1 MTSTVLNFQ
10 AETHLPTEF
19 GTFRFRIY
27 KNHLAQEVVAM
38 ISPLLDQD
46 SAVPVRLHSACFTA
60 EVMGSL
66 KCDCKQQLDFALAHI
81 AQHTGIVIYLPQEG
95 RGIGLSNKIKAYAL
109 QESGSN
115 TIEANSLLG
124 LPVDDRSYED
134 AIAILQELGVQ
145 KIKLIT
151 NNPDKL
157 TALRTAGFSV
167 ESRIPVPTV
176 SNAHS
181 VGYLETKREQM
192 GHLLTDADLYHADQ
206 TQHPSNE
213 RPYVHLNF
221 AMDARGR
228 MHQADGQACDLSC
241 ESDWKR
247 VHELRERYAAVVV
260 GARTW
265 TLDQPQLTARAS
277 RLGRRPQRQPDRV
290 IFAGRT
296 PCRVVPDARRSFV
309 VGVAESPRTN
319 CIRIKASNRELESPL
334 NALYQQGVTSML
346 VEGGLTLLQSFIRQ
360 NMVDQMTIYVRTQS
374 ADAAQAMLSDQFPGL
389 PTETMQASPLG
400 QGVLLS
406 YLPEHRYQTEAQTAR
421 SVASA
426 AGAV

>member
-1 MTSTVLNFQ
+1 MTPIKLNFQ
-10 AETHLPTEF
+10 AETQLPTEF

-27 KNHLAQEVVAM
+27 KNQLAQEVVAM
-38 ISPLLDQD
+38 ISPMLNPNK
-46 SAVPVRLHSACFTA
+46 AVPVRLHSACFTA

-81 AQHTGIVIYLPQEG
+81 AQHTGVVIYLPQEG

-134 AIAILQELGVQ
+134 AIAILHELGIQ
-145 KIKLIT
+145 QIKLIT

-157 TALRTAGFSV
+157 TAMRSAGFAV
-167 ESRIPVPTV
+167 ESRIPVPTI
-176 SNAHS
+176 SNTHS

-192 GHLLTDADLYHADQ
+192 GHLLTDADLYHANKNTLD
-206 TQHPSNE
+206 

-228 MHQADGQACDLSC
+228 MHEADGQACDLSC
-241 ESDWKR
+241 EQDWKR

-277 RLGRRPQRQPDRV
+277 RLGRQPKRQPDRV

-296 PCRVVPDARRSFV
+296 PCRIIPDARRSFV
-309 VGVAESPRTN
+309 VGIADNPRAN
-319 CIRIKASNRELESPL
+319 GIRINAANRELETPL
-334 NALYQQGVTSML
+334 KALYQQGVTSML
-346 VEGGLTLLQSFIRQ
+346 VEGGLTLLQSFLRQ
-360 NMVDQMTIYVRTQS
+360 NIVDQMTIYVRTRS
-374 ADAAQAMLSDQFPGL
+374 AEAAHAMLSDQFPDV
-389 PTETMQASPLG
+389 PSNMMQATSFG
-400 QGVLLS
+400 QGTLLS
-406 YLPEHRYQTEAQTAR
+406 YLPDHRLQSEGQAAR
-421 SVASA
+421 KMSSA
-426 AGAV
+426 IAAV

>member
-1 MTSTVLNFQ
+1 MLN
-10 AETHLPTEF
+10 PN
-19 GTFRFRIY
+19 
-27 KNHLAQEVVAM
+27 K
-38 ISPLLDQD
+38 
-46 SAVPVRLHSACFTA
+46 AVPVRLHSACFTA

-81 AQHTGIVIYLPQEG
+81 AQHTGVVIYLPQEG

-134 AIAILQELGVQ
+134 AIAILHELGIQ
-145 KIKLIT
+145 QIKLIT

-157 TALRTAGFSV
+157 TAMRSAGFAV
-167 ESRIPVPTV
+167 ESRIPVPTI
-176 SNAHS
+176 SNTHS

-192 GHLLTDADLYHADQ
+192 GHLLTDADLYHANKNTLD
-206 TQHPSNE
+206 

-228 MHQADGQACDLSC
+228 MHEADGQACDLSC
-241 ESDWKR
+241 EQDWKR

-277 RLGRRPQRQPDRV
+277 RLGRQPKRQPDRV

-296 PCRVVPDARRSFV
+296 PCRIIPDARRSFV
-309 VGVAESPRTN
+309 VGVADNPRAN
-319 CIRIKASNRELESPL
+319 GIRINAANRGLETPL
-334 NALYQQGVTSML
+334 KALYQQGVTSML
-346 VEGGLTLLQSFIRQ
+346 VEGGLTLLQSFLRQ
-360 NMVDQMTIYVRTQS
+360 NIVDQMTIYVRTRS
-374 ADAAQAMLSDQFPGL
+374 AEAAHAMLSDQFPDV
-389 PTETMQASPLG
+389 PSNMMQATSFG
-400 QGVLLS
+400 QGTLLS
-406 YLPEHRYQTEAQTAR
+406 YLPDHRLQSEGQAAR
-421 SVASA
+421 KVSSA
-426 AGAV
+426 IAAV

>member
-1 MTSTVLNFQ
+1 MTPIKLNFQ
-10 AETHLPTEF
+10 AETQLPTEF

-27 KNHLAQEVVAM
+27 KNQLAQEVVAM
-38 ISPLLDQD
+38 ISPMLNPNK
-46 SAVPVRLHSACFTA
+46 AVPVRLHSACFTA

-81 AQHTGIVIYLPQEG
+81 AQHTGVVIYLPQEG

-134 AIAILQELGVQ
+134 AIAILHELGIQ
-145 KIKLIT
+145 QIKLIT

-157 TALRTAGFSV
+157 TAMRSAGFAV
-167 ESRIPVPTV
+167 ESRIPVPTI

-181 VGYLETKREQM
+181 VGYLETKRKQM
-192 GHLLTDADLYHADQ
+192 GHLLTDADLYHTNKNTDD
-206 TQHPSNE
+206 

-228 MHQADGQACDLSC
+228 MHEADGQACDLSC
-241 ESDWKR
+241 EQDWKR

-277 RLGRRPQRQPDRV
+277 RLGRQPKRQPDRV

-296 PCRVVPDARRSFV
+296 PCRIIPDARRSFV
-309 VGVAESPRTN
+309 VGVADNPRAN
-319 CIRIKASNRELESPL
+319 GIRINAANRELETPL
-334 NALYQQGVTSML
+334 KVLYQQGVTSML
-346 VEGGLTLLQSFIRQ
+346 VEGGLTLLQSFLRQ
-360 NMVDQMTIYVRTQS
+360 NIVDQLTIYVRTRS
-374 ADAAQAMLSDQFPGL
+374 AEAAHAMLSDQFPDV
-389 PTETMQASPLG
+389 PSNMMQATSFG
-400 QGVLLS
+400 QGTLLS
-406 YLPEHRYQTEAQTAR
+406 YLPDHRYQGKANTAQTA
-421 SVASA
+421 ASA
-426 AGAV
+426 LGAV

>member
-1 MTSTVLNFQ
+1 MTPIKLNFQ
-10 AETHLPTEF
+10 AETQLPTEF

-27 KNHLAQEVVAM
+27 KNQLAQEVVAM
-38 ISPLLDQD
+38 ISPMLNPNK
-46 SAVPVRLHSACFTA
+46 AIPVRLHSACFTA

-81 AQHTGIVIYLPQEG
+81 AQHTGVVIYLPQEG

-134 AIAILQELGVQ
+134 AIAILHELGIQ
-145 KIKLIT
+145 QIKLIT

-157 TALRTAGFSV
+157 AAMRSAGFAV
-167 ESRIPVPTV
+167 ESRIPVPTI

-181 VGYLETKREQM
+181 VGYLETKRKQM
-192 GHLLTDADLYHADQ
+192 GHLLTDADLYHTNKNTDD
-206 TQHPSNE
+206 

-228 MHQADGQACDLSC
+228 MHEADGQACDLSC
-241 ESDWKR
+241 EQDWKR

-277 RLGRRPQRQPDRV
+277 RLGRQPKRQPDRV

-296 PCRVVPDARRSFV
+296 PCRIIPDARRSFV
-309 VGVAESPRTN
+309 VGVADNPRAN
-319 CIRIKASNRELESPL
+319 GIRINAANRELETPL
-334 NALYQQGVTSML
+334 KALYQQGVTSML
-346 VEGGLTLLQSFIRQ
+346 VEGGLTLLQSFLRQ
-360 NMVDQMTIYVRTQS
+360 NIVDQLTIYVRTRS
-374 ADAAQAMLSDQFPGL
+374 AEAAHAMLSDQFPDV
-389 PTETMQASPLG
+389 PSNMMQATSFG
-400 QGVLLS
+400 QGTLLS
-406 YLPEHRYQTEAQTAR
+406 YLPDHRLQSEGRAAR
-421 SVASA
+421 KMSSA
-426 AGAV
+426 IAAV

>member
-27 KNHLAQEVVAM
+27 KNQLAQEVVAM
-38 ISPLLDQD
+38 ISPMLNRNQ
-46 SAVPVRLHSACFTA
+46 AVPVRLHSACFTA

-81 AQHTGIVIYLPQEG
+81 AQHTGVVIYLPQEG

-124 LPVDDRSYED
+124 LPIDDRSYED
-134 AIAILQELGVQ
+134 AIAILQELGVHQ
-145 KIKLIT
+145 IKLIT

-157 TALRTAGFSV
+157 AAMHAAGFAV
-167 ESRIPVPTV
+167 EARIPVPTV
-176 SNAHS
+176 SNTHS
-181 VGYLETKREQM
+181 VSYLETKREQM
-192 GHLLTDADLYHADQ
+192 GHLLSDADLYHEEKNLNH
-206 TQHPSNE
+206 TNE

-228 MHQADGQACDLSC
+228 MHEVDGQACDLSC
-241 ESDWKR
+241 DLDWRR

-277 RLGRRPQRQPDRV
+277 RLGRKPQRQPDRV

-309 VGVAESPRTN
+309 VGVAENPRAN
-319 CIRIKASNRELESPL
+319 CIRINAANRELESPL
-334 NALYQQGVTSML
+334 QALYQQGITSML
-346 VEGGLTLLQSFIRQ
+346 VEGGLTLLQSFLRQ
-360 NMVDQMTIYVRTQS
+360 NMVDQLTIYVRTRS
-374 ADAAQAMLSDQFPGL
+374 AETAQAVLTDQFPDV
-389 PTETMQASPLG
+389 PSAMMQAASFG
-400 QGVLLS
+400 QGTLMT
-406 YLPEHRYQTEAQTAR
+406 YLPNHHYQTKTQAAR
-421 SVASA
+421 AVSSA
-426 AGAV
+426 LGTV

>member
-1 MTSTVLNFQ
+1 MTSIKLNFQ
-10 AETHLPTEF
+10 AETQLPTEF

-27 KNHLAQEVVAM
+27 KNQLAQEVVAM
-38 ISPLLDQD
+38 ISPMLNPNK
-46 SAVPVRLHSACFTA
+46 AVPVRLHSACFTA

-81 AQHTGIVIYLPQEG
+81 AQHTGVVIYLPQEG

-134 AIAILQELGVQ
+134 AIAILHELGIQ
-145 KIKLIT
+145 QIKLIT

-157 TALRTAGFSV
+157 TAMRSAGFAV
-167 ESRIPVPTV
+167 ESRIPVPTI
-176 SNAHS
+176 SNTHS

-192 GHLLTDADLYHADQ
+192 GHLLTDADLYHANKNTLD
-206 TQHPSNE
+206 

-228 MHQADGQACDLSC
+228 MHEADGQACDLSC
-241 ESDWKR
+241 EQDWKR

-277 RLGRRPQRQPDRV
+277 RLGRQPKRQPDRV

-296 PCRVVPDARRSFV
+296 PCRIIPDARRSFV
-309 VGVAESPRTN
+309 VGVADNPRAN
-319 CIRIKASNRELESPL
+319 GIRINAANRGLETPL
-334 NALYQQGVTSML
+334 KALYQQGVTSML
-346 VEGGLTLLQSFIRQ
+346 VEGGLTLLQSFLRQ
-360 NMVDQMTIYVRTQS
+360 NIVDQMTIYVRTRS
-374 ADAAQAMLSDQFPGL
+374 AEAAHAMLSDQFPDV
-389 PTETMQASPLG
+389 PSNMMQATSFG
-400 QGVLLS
+400 QGTLLS
-406 YLPEHRYQTEAQTAR
+406 YLPDHRLQSEGQAAR
-421 SVASA
+421 KVSSA
-426 AGAV
+426 IAAV